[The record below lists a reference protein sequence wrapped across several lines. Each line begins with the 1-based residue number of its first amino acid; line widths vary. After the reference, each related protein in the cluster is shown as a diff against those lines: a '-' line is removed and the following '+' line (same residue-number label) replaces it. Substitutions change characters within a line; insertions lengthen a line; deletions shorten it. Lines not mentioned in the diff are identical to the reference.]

1 VEPAPPKS
9 ADASDPR
16 VLALARLVGIV
27 DRLRAPDGCPWDK
40 KQTLAS
46 MAPCLVEEA
55 HEALEA
61 IELGRDADT
70 AEEAGDVLMVV
81 ALICRIAQDEG
92 RFDLARSAGAIADKL
107 VRRHPHVFGEIRAG
121 SAEEA
126 VASWE
131 KVKKQ
136 ERSGKKEDDSALA
149 GVPVSLPALQRAQ
162 RVGAKAVAAGFRWS
176 NAEGAIAKLAEEH
189 EELREALSGGD
200 RGRIAHELGDVLLA
214 AAFAASYLDLDA
226 EKLCRDAV
234 RRFESRFRSMEG
246 ALAKPI
252 AEHSLPELLA
262 AWSRAKAASGTAAI
276 PEGSR

>member
-1 VEPAPPKS
+1 MESPPKP
-9 ADASDPR
+9 AAPDDPR

-61 IELGRDADT
+61 IELGNDADT

-81 ALICRIAQDEG
+81 LLICRIAQDEG
-92 RFDLARSAGAIADKL
+92 RFDLARSASAIAQKL
-107 VRRHPHVFGEIRAG
+107 VRRHPHVFGEVRAG
-121 SAEEA
+121 SPEEA

-131 KVKKQ
+131 KVKKS
-136 ERSGKKEDDSALA
+136 ERAGKKEDDSALA

-162 RVGAKAVAAGFRWS
+162 RVCAKAVTAGFKWS
-176 NAEGAIAKLAEEH
+176 SAEGAVEKLAEEYA
-189 EELREALSGGD
+189 ELREALAGGD

-214 AAFAASYLDLDA
+214 AAFAAAYLDLDA

-246 ALAKPI
+246 GLSKPI

-262 AWSRAKAASGTAAI
+262 AWTRAKAAAATAAV